1 MCKKIK
7 NSCRSKKRILTAILK
22 FTILHIAKKFN
33 NNVFCI
39 DIVINTI
46 QSVTNYW
53 FLKN

>member
-7 NSCRSKKRILTAILK
+7 IAVGVKKRILTAILK

-33 NNVFCI
+33 NTVFCI
-39 DIVINTI
+39 DIVIL
-46 QSVTNYW
+46 TNYW